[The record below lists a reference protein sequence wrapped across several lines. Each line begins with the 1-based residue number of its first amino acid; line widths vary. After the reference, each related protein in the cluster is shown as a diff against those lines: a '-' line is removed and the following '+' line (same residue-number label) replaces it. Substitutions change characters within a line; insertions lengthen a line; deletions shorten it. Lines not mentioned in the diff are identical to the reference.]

1 MIDEVC
7 KCIYLDLIKINILLE
22 KGIFIDVFLST
33 ITMKAFLIEI
43 YGKTWSNGKFLSLQ
57 HSDNYWINSSGFA

>member
-1 MIDEVC
+1 MYANVFGSYQDN
-7 KCIYLDLIKINILLE
+7 YLLE

-43 YGKTWSNGKFLSLQ
+43 YGKTWSNGKFLSL
-57 HSDNYWINSSGFA
+57 

>member
-1 MIDEVC
+1 MYANVFGSYQDN
-7 KCIYLDLIKINILLE
+7 YLLE

>member
-1 MIDEVC
+1 M
-7 KCIYLDLIKINILLE
+7 YLDLIKINILLE

-43 YGKTWSNGKFLSLQ
+43 YGKTWFNGKSLSLQ
-57 HSDNYWINSSGFA
+57 HSSGFA

>member
-1 MIDEVC
+1 MQM
-7 KCIYLDLIKINILLE
+7 YLDLIKINILLLE